1 VVVYLIWNEICIF
14 TKFFKRLMKN

>member
-14 TKFFKRLMKN
+14 TKFFKRL